1 MELDQWGGPKPLDA
15 RVRLVEPAAFT
26 KISAL
31 GVEEQRVN
39 VVADIITP
47 VAERPTL
54 GDNFRVEARV
64 IVWESEQVLKV
75 PVSAL
80 FRRGAESAAYVVRD
94 GKAVLVP
101 VKAGRSS
108 GSEVQVLEGLAV
120 GDEVILYPGD
130 RVSDGQRVQPVKI

>member
-1 MELDQWGGPKPLDA
+1 GGPEPLAA

-47 VAERPTL
+47 VAERASL

-64 IVWESEQVLKV
+64 LVWETENTLKV

-80 FRRGAESAAYVVRD
+80 FRHGNESAAYVVRG
-94 GKAVLVP
+94 GKAVIVP
-101 VKAGRSS
+101 VVAGRSS
-108 GSEVQVLEGLAV
+108 GREVQILKGLTA

-130 RVSDGQRVQPVKI
+130 RISDGQRVKPVKI